1 MQFDKLNTP
10 TLTELFIK
18 DLESKILSGRMS
30 VGDKL
35 PPEREL
41 ATSMGVSRAV
51 VNTGISS
58 LAKKGFLTVKPR
70 VGTFVADYRRLGTLD
85 TLIAIMNYNGGSLK
99 HSEIISILEVRLA
112 LDTLAL
118 QLCIPKI
125 TEEEIN
131 TLGEITERIHQAKS
145 IKEAKDAAF
154 DFQHTLAF
162 YSGNTLIPLIFQSF
176 RIPVMAL
183 WERFCELYGIQ
194 TLYENTFRLFQY
206 IQNRDLEGALSWTTS
221 YLEAAIRGDKT
232 IFYSS

>member
-99 HSEIISILEVRLA
+99 HSEIISI
-112 LDTLAL
+112 
-118 QLCIPKI
+118 
-125 TEEEIN
+125 
-131 TLGEITERIHQAKS
+131 
-145 IKEAKDAAF
+145 
-154 DFQHTLAF
+154 
-162 YSGNTLIPLIFQSF
+162 
-176 RIPVMAL
+176 
-183 WERFCELYGIQ
+183 
-194 TLYENTFRLFQY
+194 
-206 IQNRDLEGALSWTTS
+206 
-221 YLEAAIRGDKT
+221 
-232 IFYSS
+232 